1 MTGTA
6 GGSTADHPVLL
17 VEDDPDD
24 AHLLRRAF
32 RRVRPELRLEH
43 VADGERA
50 VARLADEDA
59 PLPAVVLLDL
69 KLPRMS
75 GFEVLGWIRADRRVR
90 RLPVVVLTSSRLHDD
105 VGRAYDL
112 GANSYLVKP
121 TASEALVSM
130 MADVDRYW
138 LGANEPPPTAPG

>member
-1 MTGTA
+1 MAIATVPG
-6 GGSTADHPVLL
+6 DDLLVLL

-32 RRVRPELRLEH
+32 RRARPGLRLEH
-43 VADGERA
+43 AEDGERA
-50 VARLADEDA
+50 VARLADEGA
-59 PLPAVVLLDL
+59 PVPAVVLLDL

-75 GFEVLGWIRADRRVR
+75 GFEVLRWMRADPRVSSV
-90 RLPVVVLTSSRLHDD
+90 PVVVLTSSRLRSD
-105 VGRAYDL
+105 VGQAYDL

-121 TASEALVSM
+121 TAPEALASM

-138 LGANEPPPTAPG
+138 LIHNERPPLAVR

>member
-1 MTGTA
+1 MADASTHPA
-6 GGSTADHPVLL
+6 GDRLVLL

-24 AHLLRRAF
+24 VHLLRRAF
-32 RRVRPELRLEH
+32 RRATPRLLLEH
-43 VADGERA
+43 VADGEGA
-50 VARLADEDA
+50 MARLTDHAA

-90 RLPVVVLTSSRLHDD
+90 RLPVVVLTSSGLSDD

-121 TASEALVSM
+121 TAPEALTSM
-130 MADVDRYW
+130 MSDVDRYW
-138 LGANEPPPTAPG
+138 LRANEPPPPAA

>member
-1 MTGTA
+1 MAIATDPGE
-6 GGSTADHPVLL
+6 DLLVLL

-32 RRVRPELRLEH
+32 RRARPGLRLEH
-43 VADGERA
+43 GEDGERA
-50 VARLADEDA
+50 VARLAEDGA
-59 PLPAVVLLDL
+59 PVPAVVLLDL

-75 GFEVLGWIRADRRVR
+75 GFEVLGWIRAAPRVR
-90 RLPVVVLTSSRLHDD
+90 RVPVVVLTSSRLRDD

-121 TASEALVSM
+121 TAPEALGLM

-138 LGANEPPPTAPG
+138 LSLNEQPPSAVG

>member
-1 MTGTA
+1 MASATLP
-6 GGSTADHPVLL
+6 SDDRLVLL

-32 RRVRPELRLEH
+32 RHAGPRLRLEH
-43 VADGERA
+43 VEDGERA
-50 VARLADEDA
+50 IARLNDQEA
-59 PLPAVVLLDL
+59 PMPAVILLDL

-75 GFEVLGWIRADRRVR
+75 GFEVLGWIRANRRMRRV
-90 RLPVVVLTSSRLHDD
+90 PVVVLTSSRLRDD

-121 TASEALVSM
+121 TAPEALTSM
-130 MADVDRYW
+130 MVDVERYW
-138 LGANEPPPTAPG
+138 LGLNERPPSPSG

>member
-1 MTGTA
+1 MA
-6 GGSTADHPVLL
+6 PAADPSDDRLVLL

-32 RRVRPELRLEH
+32 RRARPGLRLEH
-43 VADGERA
+43 VEDGERA
-50 VARLADEDA
+50 VARLADEGA
-59 PLPAVVLLDL
+59 PVPAVVLLDL
-69 KLPRMS
+69 KLPLMS
-75 GFEVLGWIRADRRVR
+75 GFEVLGWIRADLRVR
-90 RLPVVVLTSSRLHDD
+90 RVPVVVLTSSRLRDD

-121 TASEALVSM
+121 TAPEALGPM

-138 LGANEPPPTAPG
+138 FALNERPPSTGG

>member
-1 MTGTA
+1 MTNPA
-6 GGSTADHPVLL
+6 GGPFANHPVLL

-32 RRVRPELRLEH
+32 RRVRPTLRLEH
-43 VADGERA
+43 LADGEQA

-59 PLPAVVLLDL
+59 SLPSVVLLDL

-90 RLPVVVLTSSRLHDD
+90 RVPVVVLTSSRLHND

-121 TASEALVSM
+121 TASEALVAM

-138 LGANEPPPTAPG
+138 LCANELPPTVS